1 VHQLQVAPERA
12 CVLVCVVTSQVLCV
26 SSVDTEG
33 AVSVSAK
40 ISDFGLALRA
50 MPLPNG
56 RGWASVSNP
65 PRGTPLYMA
74 PELLKETDA
83 RGCVQVW
90 SAAGFFC
97 ALLSGMYVHHLCICA
112 LALISPCPPLP
123 RFRAPCTGFA
133 IVGCVQLW
141 CSTGVFVHWKAQ
153 SYRTTRC
160 AGVVATSHLAFAD
173 TLLLRLCLSLLSG
186 CLYRAFH
193 Q

>member
-1 VHQLQVAPERA
+1 MRLNVRVCL
-12 CVLVCVVTSQVLCV
+12 CVVTSQVLCV

-56 RGWASVSNP
+56 RGWASVSTP

-97 ALLSGMYVHHLCICA
+97 AHLSGMYVHHPAHLRASPHLPLSSTPSFSGA
-112 LALISPCPPLP
+112 LHRFHKCRMCTALVFYWRFCSLENTVLPCHPMC
-123 RFRAPCTGFA
+123 R
-133 IVGCVQLW
+133 CV
-141 CSTGVFVHWKAQ
+141 
-153 SYRTTRC
+153 RC
-160 AGVVATSHLAFAD
+160 
-173 TLLLRLCLSLLSG
+173 R
-186 CLYRAFH
+186 